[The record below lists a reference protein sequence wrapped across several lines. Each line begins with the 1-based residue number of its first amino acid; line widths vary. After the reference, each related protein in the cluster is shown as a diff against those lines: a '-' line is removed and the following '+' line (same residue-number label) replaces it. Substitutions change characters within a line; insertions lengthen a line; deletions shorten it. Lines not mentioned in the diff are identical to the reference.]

1 KRLAAYLLMARG
13 VAWDPAELRSR
24 LERRLPDYMVPS
36 SYVEIDEIP
45 LTVNGKLDR
54 SALPAPQFAQSGRY
68 AAPENPLEALI
79 CSLWSNILGVE
90 TVGIDDDFFRL
101 GGDSIQSIVF
111 TSELSKSGYHSN
123 SRAVFETRNARALAQ
138 RILRQQD
145 AVTALNEQ
153 GELQGEFEL
162 LPIQRWYR
170 ELAPN
175 RSAFFNQTFLVRV
188 PPMSAEQVADL
199 VAALADQHDML
210 RARFSVDDAGVIVSQ
225 RYLSAA
231 DGGPSWGYYDL
242 ALCRQSR
249 AELLRQWQSG
259 LDPTTGPICR
269 FVYIF
274 DSRAP
279 GYALMFCAFHHL
291 IVDVVSWRVIVSDL
305 QRLHQGESLPAK
317 GTSYRQW
324 GE

>member
-1 KRLAAYLLMARG
+1 MSSIGESKRLAAYLLMARG

-24 LERRLPDYMVPS
+24 LERSLPDYMVPS

-259 LDPTTGPICR
+259 
-269 FVYIF
+269 V
-274 DSRAP
+274 
-279 GYALMFCAFHHL
+279 
-291 IVDVVSWRVIVSDL
+291 
-305 QRLHQGESLPAK
+305 
-317 GTSYRQW
+317 
-324 GE
+324 

>member
-1 KRLAAYLLMARG
+1 
-13 VAWDPAELRSR
+13 
-24 LERRLPDYMVPS
+24 MVPS

-175 RSAFFNQTFLVRV
+175 RSAFFNQTFWCGYRRCPPNRSPIWWPRWRSSMTCCARV
-188 PPMSAEQVADL
+188 
-199 VAALADQHDML
+199 
-210 RARFSVDDAGVIVSQ
+210 
-225 RYLSAA
+225 
-231 DGGPSWGYYDL
+231 
-242 ALCRQSR
+242 
-249 AELLRQWQSG
+249 
-259 LDPTTGPICR
+259 
-269 FVYIF
+269 
-274 DSRAP
+274 
-279 GYALMFCAFHHL
+279 
-291 IVDVVSWRVIVSDL
+291 
-305 QRLHQGESLPAK
+305 
-317 GTSYRQW
+317 
-324 GE
+324 